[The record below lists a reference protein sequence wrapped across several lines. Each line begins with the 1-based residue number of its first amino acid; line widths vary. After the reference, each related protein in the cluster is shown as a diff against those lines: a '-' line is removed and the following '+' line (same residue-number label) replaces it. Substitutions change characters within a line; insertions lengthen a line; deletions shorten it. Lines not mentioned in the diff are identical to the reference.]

1 MHDSRNFPECSDL
14 RFFRTLLITYC
25 TCLLTQHESSPPEM
39 FLGKAFLK
47 KYSTFTGEHPCQSVI
62 LIKLLCSFIEIA
74 FWQTWVF
81 SCRFAA
87 YFQNTFFLRT
97 SMESY
102 FWYYLLHVFTNVS
115 YVITDPFIIT
125 ANTSVIR
132 QKGESQNRCFKKI
145 STPNFPINEHFLLPD
160 THTYVIRQKGES
172 QNGCFLETLV
182 LRFALLPYYGRITA
196 NSNHLWNSIPAHLK
210 SRWR

>member
-14 RFFRTLLITYC
+14 RFVRTLLITYC

-115 YVITDPFIIT
+115 HVITDPFIIA

-145 STPNFPINEHFLLPD
+145 KHAKFSEKRTFFTPWYAHVRDKAKGRISKRVFSWNTSFE
-160 THTYVIRQKGES
+160 IRP
-172 QNGCFLETLV
+172 
-182 LRFALLPYYGRITA
+182 FALLPT
-196 NSNHLWNSIPAHLK
+196 N
-210 SRWR
+210 